1 MGRIP
6 ESELII
12 NPDGS
17 VFHLHLLP
25 EQLADKIVMMGDP
38 GRVDM
43 AASLFDEIYY
53 TVQNR
58 EFRTVTGRCKG
69 KRITALS
76 HGIGGDNIDIVMNE
90 LDALANIDLESRTV
104 KEKKKSL
111 DIVRVGTSGSL
122 QLDVPTGTY
131 VISARSVG
139 FDGVANFYAGRN
151 AVCDTDFERAFT
163 EHTGWSPLHAAPYAV
178 SADAALLRR
187 INAGDMVEGVTISAN
202 GFYGPQGRVLR
213 LPLADPL
220 LNAKIESFRYGN
232 ERILNYEMEG
242 AALAA
247 LAAMLGHRAV
257 TVCNIIAGRRDGSAD
272 TGYSDGMLPLLEKVM
287 ERI

>member
-43 AASLFDEIYY
+43 AASLFDEIYC

-90 LDALANIDLESRTV
+90 LDALANIDLETRTV
-104 KEKKKSL
+104 KSEKRSL
-111 DIVRVGTSGSL
+111 EIVRVGTSGSL
-122 QLDVPTGTY
+122 QRDVPTGSY
-131 VISARSVG
+131 VISARSIG
-139 FDGVANFYAGRN
+139 FDGVANFYADRN
-151 AVCDTDFERAFT
+151 RVCDLDFEKAFVDY
-163 EHTGWSPLHAAPYAV
+163 TGWSPLHAAPYVV
-178 SADAALLRR
+178 SADASLLHR

-213 LPLADPL
+213 LMTEDPL
-220 LNAKIESFRYGN
+220 LNGKIESFRYGN

-257 TVCNIIAGRRDGSAD
+257 TVCNIIAGRRDGTAD

>member
-1 MGRIP
+1 MRRIP
-6 ESELII
+6 ESELIV

-38 GRVDM
+38 KRVDM
-43 AASLFDEIYY
+43 AAALFDECYC

-58 EFRTVTGRCKG
+58 EFRTVTGSYGG

-90 LDALANIDLESRTV
+90 LDALANIDLESRMV
-104 KEKKKSL
+104 KDERRSL
-111 DIVRVGTSGSL
+111 EIVRVGTSGSL
-122 QLDVPTGTY
+122 QPDVPVGSY
-131 VISARSVG
+131 VISARSIG
-139 FDGVANFYAGRN
+139 FDGVANFYADRN
-151 AVCDTDFERAFT
+151 KVCDLAFEKAFT
-163 EHTGWSPLHAAPYAV
+163 GHTGWSPLHAAPYVV
-178 SADAALLRR
+178 SADPSLLRR
-187 INAGDMVEGVTISAN
+187 LNRGDMVEGVTVSAN

-213 LPLADPL
+213 LQTADPF

-232 ERILNYEMEG
+232 ERIVNYEMEG

-257 TVCNIIAGRRDGSAD
+257 TVCNIIAGRTDGTAD
-272 TGYSDGMLPLLEKVM
+272 TKYSDGMIPLLEKVF

>member
-1 MGRIP
+1 MRRIP

-25 EQLADKIVMMGDP
+25 EQMADKIVMMGDP
-38 GRVDM
+38 GRVDT
-43 AASLFDEIYY
+43 AASLFDEIYC

-104 KEKKKSL
+104 KSEKRSL
-111 DIVRVGTSGSL
+111 EIVRVGTSGSL
-122 QLDVPTGTY
+122 QRDVPTGSY
-131 VISARSVG
+131 VISARSIG
-139 FDGVANFYAGRN
+139 FDGVANFYADRN
-151 AVCDTDFERAFT
+151 RVCDLDFEKAFVDY
-163 EHTGWSPLHAAPYAV
+163 TGWSPLHAAPYVV
-178 SADAALLRR
+178 SADASLLHR

-257 TVCNIIAGRRDGSAD
+257 TVCNIIAGRRDGTAD

>member
-1 MGRIP
+1 MRRIP

-25 EQLADKIVMMGDP
+25 EQMADKIVMMGDP

-43 AASLFDEIYY
+43 AASLFDEIYC

-122 QLDVPTGTY
+122 QPDVPTGTY

-178 SADAALLRR
+178 SSDAALLRR
-187 INAGDMVEGVTISAN
+187 INAGDMAEGVTISAN

-257 TVCNIIAGRRDGSAD
+257 TVCNIIAGRRDGTAD

>member
-12 NPDGS
+12 NQDGS

-43 AASLFDEIYY
+43 AASLFDEIYC

-257 TVCNIIAGRRDGSAD
+257 TVCNIIAGRRDGSVD

>member
-43 AASLFDEIYY
+43 AASLFDEIYC

>member
-1 MGRIP
+1 MRRIP
-6 ESELII
+6 ESELIV
-12 NPDGS
+12 NPDGTI
-17 VFHLHLLP
+17 FHLHLLP

-38 GRVDM
+38 GRVDT
-43 AASLFDEIYY
+43 AASLFDEIYC

-104 KEKKKSL
+104 KSEKRSL
-111 DIVRVGTSGSL
+111 EIVRVGTSGSL
-122 QLDVPTGTY
+122 QRDVPTGSY
-131 VISARSVG
+131 VISARSIG
-139 FDGVANFYAGRN
+139 FDGVANFYADRN
-151 AVCDTDFERAFT
+151 RVCDLDFEKAFVDY
-163 EHTGWSPLHAAPYAV
+163 TGWSPLHAAPYVV
-178 SADAALLRR
+178 SADASLLHR

-257 TVCNIIAGRRDGSAD
+257 TVCNIIAGRRDGTAD